1 MPRGDGEGEYS
12 EFQVT
17 GMIEG
22 FFWVWNFRS
31 RVFYV
36 AKYHL
41 GKVKFEQMQ
50 PAVLLICS
58 MWPLGWPS
66 GVLQGFKVHCFTCAV
81 LSADL
86 CGSKAS
92 LLRIIADSCSLS
104 SLPLLHFVTRVSIF
118 SGKLFLL
125 IFSVM
130 VPVSG
135 CSFGWFP
142 YSRVAMDTSLQL
154 WHLAPH

>member
-1 MPRGDGEGEYS
+1 MGRGNTPNFKWRGWSKD
-12 EFQVT
+12 FF
-17 GMIEG
+17 G
-22 FFWVWNFRS
+22 FEIFDPG
-31 RVFYV
+31 VFYV

-41 GKVKFEQMQ
+41 AKVKFEQIQ

-86 CGSKAS
+86 CGSKAY

-104 SLPLLHFVTRVSIF
+104 SLPLLYFVTRVSIF

-125 IFSVM
+125 IFSVT

-135 CSFGWFP
+135 RSFGWFP
-142 YSRVAMDTSLQL
+142 YSRVAMDTPCGYGI
-154 WHLAPH
+154 WHPTNL